1 MTGVVILGAGHAG
14 VQLAV
19 TLREAGYR
27 EPIELV
33 GDEPGLPYQ
42 RPPLSK
48 AFMLGKLDEAGLC
61 LRQADLFEK
70 LDVNVRFG
78 ERAESVDR
86 EHRTV
91 SLGSGA
97 QVGYQHLVLATG
109 ARNRR
114 LAVPGTDLD
123 GVHYL
128 KTLEEAQA
136 LRQRVQSVRNVVVIG
151 AGFIGLE
158 FAAVA
163 SGLGA
168 RVTVVELG
176 SRVMGRAV
184 SESISSYFT
193 ARHEERGVE
202 FEFETGVK
210 DIQGVDGKV
219 VSVRTST
226 DRILQADLVL
236 IGIGVIPNSELAEA
250 ANLDVGNGIKVDEY
264 LLTNDPHISAIG
276 DCASYPNQFAA
287 STCRLESVQNA
298 VDHARAVANRI
309 VGKSVAYH
317 VVPWFWSDQGADKL
331 QIAGIATPCDA
342 FIEHGSRHDGKFSVF
357 CFRAGKL
364 VGVESVNRPADH
376 MGARKLLQS
385 GAVVTAQQLSDASFD
400 LKSLTGSLG
409 AAA

>member
-19 TLREAGYR
+19 TLREAGYGGT
-27 EPIELV
+27 IELV
-33 GDEPGLPYQ
+33 GDEVGLPYQ

-48 AFMLGKLDEAGLC
+48 AFMLGKVDEAGLC
-61 LRQADLFEK
+61 LRQAELFAK

-78 ERAESVDR
+78 ERADSIDR
-86 EHRTV
+86 AGRTV
-91 SLGSGA
+91 TLSSG
-97 QVGYQHLVLATG
+97 VVLEYEHLVLATG

-114 LAVPGTDLD
+114 LSVPGGDLG

-128 KTLEEAQA
+128 KTLEEARA
-136 LRQRVQSVRNVVVIG
+136 LREHVQAVRDVVVVG

-176 SRVMGRAV
+176 GRVMGRAV

-193 ARHEERGVE
+193 ERHAQRGVE
-202 FEFETGVK
+202 FLFETGVDEILGAEGRVARVK
-210 DIQGVDGKV
+210 
-219 VSVRTST
+219 TST
-226 DRILQADLVL
+226 GRILQADLVL

-250 ANLDVGNGIKVDEY
+250 AGLAVANGISVNEY
-264 LLTNDPHISAIG
+264 LLTQDIDISAIG
-276 DCASYPNQFAA
+276 DCASYPTRFA
-287 STCRLESVQNA
+287 TGPCRLESVQNA
-298 VDHARAVANRI
+298 VDHARAVASRI
-309 VGKSVAYH
+309 MGKATAYH
-317 VVPWFWSDQGADKL
+317 IVPWFWSDQGPDKL
-331 QIAGIATPCDA
+331 QIAGITTPCDT
-342 FIEHGSRHDGKFSVF
+342 FIETGSRLDGKFSVF
-357 CFRAGKL
+357 CFRGGNL

-385 GAVVTAQQLSDASFD
+385 GTVVTAQDLADVNFD
-400 LKSLTGSLG
+400 LKSLTGALG